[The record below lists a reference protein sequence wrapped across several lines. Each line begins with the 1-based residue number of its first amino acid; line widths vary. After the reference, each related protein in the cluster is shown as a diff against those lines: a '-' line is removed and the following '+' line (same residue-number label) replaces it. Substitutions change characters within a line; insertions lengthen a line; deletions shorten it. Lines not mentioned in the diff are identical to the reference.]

1 MTVTIL
7 CSGFGLGFY
16 TPGLLVEAGFR
27 RRGIPAEVLVFE
39 NVMDEDQRHK
49 VDNSRRAYHQD
60 FSVALM
66 SQRIPQDIRKS
77 MNEKQMEQLLHSW
90 EAEGRRHFIVLSGHW
105 IYLLDMYRERIGAEQ
120 LHVDLLYLDV
130 SDSPSWRN
138 VKKRLGQLH
147 DRYREVWLFGEP
159 QQPMQTYIDIA
170 GSDPVLPHEQRE
182 HRLLVHGGGWGMGTY
197 REHLQHLEQSGYGL
211 DIVLYEGDEAGHT
224 DRGQRYYRMDP
235 QWRTWNRN
243 EQGRHT
249 FPPFAEYIPD
259 AAATAYRIHEDYH
272 LLCEV
277 ERRVMAIVSKP
288 GGGTLADSFASGT
301 PVIFLDPFGEHERHN
316 AEQWEQYGYG
326 ITYQRWMSEYG
337 GDHQILEQLH
347 RNLIQGRS
355 RLPSYVDQYSERNT
369 LEPAAIRRNL

>member
-39 NVMDEDQRHK
+39 NVMHDDQRHK

-77 MNEKQMEQLLHSW
+77 MNEEQMEQLLHSW
-90 EAEGRRHFIVLSGHW
+90 EAEGRQHFIVLSGHW
-105 IYLLDMYRERIGAEQ
+105 IYLLDMYRERVGTDRLQ
-120 LHVDLLYLDV
+120 VDLLYLDV

-170 GSDPVLPHEQRE
+170 GSDPVLPYEQRE
-182 HRLLVHGGGWGMGTY
+182 RRLLVHGGGWGMGTY
-197 REHLQHLEQSGYGL
+197 REHLHHLEQAGYGL
-211 DIVLYEGDEAGHT
+211 DIVLYEDDEAGSI

-235 QWRTWNRN
+235 AWRTWNRN
-243 EQGRHT
+243 EQGKHT
-249 FPPFAEYIPD
+249 FPPFAEYRPGED
-259 AAATAYRIHEDYH
+259 AAYRIHEDYH

-277 ERRVMAIVSKP
+277 ERRVLAIVSKP

-337 GDHQILEQLH
+337 GDPGILEQLH
-347 RNLIQGRS
+347 QNLLQGRS
-355 RLPSYVDQYSERNT
+355 ELTGYMDQYMERYAAK
-369 LEPAAIRRNL
+369 PDAIRGTL